1 MLLTLDDYD
10 AAARQRLPRALY
22 GFAANGSER
31 GATVLANARSFER
44 WALVPQ
50 TLVDVSSISQ
60 ACSIF
65 GTTYASPFGIAP
77 MGGCA
82 LFAYRA
88 DLGLGRAAHARRVPF
103 VLSAASSVPLEQ
115 VMEAAPGTWYQGYVP
130 GNDDRIARLLQRL
143 RAAKVP
149 VLVLTVDVPV
159 ASNRDRD
166 RRLGFTV
173 PLRPRASLAAGG
185 LLHPRWLLGTF
196 ARTLFSDGIPR
207 LPNFTGEA
215 TGLPIISAPPPGA
228 RSERDRFTWE
238 HVATIRSAWGGV
250 LVLKGILSAA
260 DARKAAA
267 LGVDGL
273 IVSNHG
279 GRQLDG
285 AVAPLEVLPEIID
298 AAGQMPVCLDG
309 GIRRGT
315 DALKALAL
323 GARMVF
329 VGRPMLYALAV
340 GGQAGV
346 EAAID
351 ILGSEIAVSLAL
363 LGSPSLGKLQR
374 GHLRPA

>member
-1 MLLTLDDYD
+1 MFLTLDDCD
-10 AAARQRLPRALY
+10 AAARRRLPRALY

-31 GATVLANARSFER
+31 GASVLANARSFER

-60 ACSIF
+60 ARSIF
-65 GTTYASPFGIAP
+65 GMTYASPIGIAP

-88 DLGLGRAAHARRVPF
+88 DLGLARAAHGMHVPF
-103 VLSAASSVPLEQ
+103 VLSGASSVPLEQ

-130 GNDDRIARLLQRL
+130 GNDDRIASLIPRL

-173 PLRPRASLAAGG
+173 PLRPRASLAADG

-196 ARTLFSDGIPR
+196 AKTLLSDGMPL

-215 TGLPIISAPPPGA
+215 TGLPIISAPPAGV
-228 RSERDRFTWE
+228 RSGRDRFTWE
-238 HVATIRSAWGGV
+238 HVAAIRRAWRGP

-260 DARKAAA
+260 DARKATA

-285 AVAPLEVLPEIID
+285 AVAPLDVLPEIID
-298 AAGQMPVCLDG
+298 AAGPMPVCLDG

-323 GARMVF
+323 GAHMVF
-329 VGRPMLYALAV
+329 VGRPMLYAVAV
-340 GGQAGV
+340 AGRAGV
-346 EAAID
+346 EAAIE
-351 ILGSEIAVSLAL
+351 ILRKEIAVSLGL
-363 LGSPSLGKLQR
+363 LGSPELDRLQR
-374 GHLRPA
+374 GHLRAA